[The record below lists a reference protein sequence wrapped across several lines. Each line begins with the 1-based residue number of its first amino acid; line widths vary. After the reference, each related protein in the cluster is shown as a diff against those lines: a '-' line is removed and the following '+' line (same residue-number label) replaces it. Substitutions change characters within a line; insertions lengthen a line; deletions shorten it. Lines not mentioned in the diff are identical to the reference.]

1 MINPK
6 AIPQSATVQDFQ
18 EFGDNLNSPDY
29 NNTLNAMRYMQAQQQ
44 PTQGIMG
51 LPQVTVPMQEGGG
64 MEQAIMEQQMM
75 QQQAPQE
82 AMMQQPQVSPEQEM
96 ALQQEMGQRQE
107 GAMQAEQQLEQLPPE
122 ARQQYEA
129 EIAELQQAAQGLAG
143 LGREGDTELVHMTP
157 DELSGLHSMGQLTYN
172 PITGLPEAFSLKKFT
187 KIFSPIRALA
197 KPIRRIA
204 KSKVFKTIAPIALA
218 IAAPYALGAL
228 APSVFG
234 SAALGGGTALG
245 GMFASGTA
253 LGAAAT
259 TGIGSLIG
267 GLASG
272 QKFGDAAKGALIS
285 GATAG
290 LLQGGSN
297 VIGGKGFQSGIK
309 KFDGPVGLK
318 SGAEQVAATRAAGA
332 NPNVNIASG
341 GKTTFKE
348 LPTTLQQNAVNLGNA
363 PANVASTTAK
373 PLIQLEGAGQ
383 RFVNIAKD
391 DLVRDNLL
399 KTGTRVGTKI
409 LAADLATTNPNEF
422 LPQDIPQEGEGQERI
437 VQPEYNPIKQVAYS
451 GEGGYGNY
459 GGGLTEE
466 DILRLRTT
474 GGMGNILGR
483 TMFRNAAEGGL
494 VQLAEGGEFSG
505 MVPGDGG
512 GMEDNVYM
520 PIKEGPE
527 QVGTLAVSPSE
538 YVVDSYTMA
547 ALGNGNPAEGARVMD
562 DTIKQVRKKAYGSTQ
577 QPNEINGLSA
587 LRPMAQGV

>member
-1 MINPK
+1 MMNPN
-6 AIPQSATVQDFQ
+6 ALPQSATLQDFQ
-18 EFGDNLNSPDY
+18 QFGDDISSPDY
-29 NNTLNAMRYMQAQQQ
+29 NDTLNAMQYMQAQRQ
-44 PTQGIMG
+44 PQGLMG

-64 MEQAIMEQQMM
+64 MEEAMM
-75 QQQAPQE
+75 QEQ
-82 AMMQQPQVSPEQEM
+82 MMQQPQVSPQEEM

-107 GAMQAEQQLEQLPPE
+107 GAMQAEQQLENIPPE
-122 ARQQYEA
+122 AREQYER
-129 EIAELQQAAQGLAG
+129 EVAELQEAAQGIAS
-143 LGREGDTELVHMTP
+143 LGREGDNLLVHMNP
-157 DELSGLHSMGQLTYN
+157 EELEGLSSLGNITYN
-172 PITGLPEAFSLKKFT
+172 PITGLPEAFKLKKFF
-187 KIFSPIRALA
+187 K
-197 KPIRRIA
+197 RITSIPRGIVKGVKKVA
-204 KSKVFKTIAPIALA
+204 KSKAFRTIAPIALA

-234 SAALGGGTALG
+234 AGATFAGGAFGA
-245 GMFASGTA
+245 GTA

-259 TGIGSLIG
+259 TGIGSLVG

-272 QKFGDAAKGALIS
+272 QKFGDAAKGALLS

-363 PANVASTTAK
+363 PANVASTGAK

-483 TMFRNAAEGGL
+483 TMFRQAAEGGL

-562 DTIKQVRKKAYGSTQ
+562 DTIKQVRKQAYGSTQ